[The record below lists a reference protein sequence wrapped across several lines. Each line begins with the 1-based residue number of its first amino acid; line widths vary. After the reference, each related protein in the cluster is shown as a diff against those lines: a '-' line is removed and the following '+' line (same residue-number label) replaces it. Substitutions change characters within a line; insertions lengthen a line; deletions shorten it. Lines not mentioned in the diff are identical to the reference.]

1 MGAFDGLHLGHQA
14 LIAEA
19 RRRGEQVAVVTFD
32 PHPASVIAPE
42 RAPQLLYG
50 PVQRARVLE
59 SLDVEHLVL
68 LPFDR
73 EMSTLSPD
81 AFAHRFLVRGLR
93 PVAMVVG
100 RDFRFGAGRAG
111 DTQQL
116 RALLGAG
123 SIELEVVD
131 PVPLPPDAVPPGEAI
146 PHKLGSTDVRRA
158 IDAGAVD
165 RAGAMLGRWH
175 SVAGEV
181 ETGARRGRTI
191 GFPTANLRYE
201 HAYLPP
207 LGVYATAL
215 SVWDRSSSDYATV
228 WPAVTNVGRNPT
240 FTDAGAPVTVETH
253 VLDQDLGERLYG
265 MQIEVSFIAHLRSE
279 VKFSGPEALI
289 EQIRRDVEAAR
300 AHLTPANLA
309 KVLRPPQ

>member
-14 LIAEA
+14 LIDAA
-19 RRRGEQVAVVTFD
+19 RARGRQVAVVTFD
-32 PHPASVIAPE
+32 PHPAQVIAPQ
-42 RAPQLLYG
+42 RAPKLLYG
-50 PVQRARVLE
+50 PVQRARVLD
-59 SLDVEHLVL
+59 SLGVEHLVL

-73 EMSTLSPD
+73 EMSSLPPD
-81 AFAHRFLVRGLR
+81 AFARRFLLDGLR
-93 PVAMVVG
+93 PCAMAVG
-100 RDFRFGAGRAG
+100 RDFRFGANRAG
-111 DTQQL
+111 DVGQL
-116 RALLGAG
+116 RMLLARGGIA
-123 SIELEVVD
+123 LEVVD
-131 PVPLPPDAVPPGEAI
+131 PVPMPTAAEPTSEAI
-146 PHKLGSTDVRRA
+146 PHKLGSTDVRKA

-165 RAGAMLGRWH
+165 RAGLMLGRWH
-175 SVAGEV
+175 SVAGVV

-191 GFPTANLRYE
+191 GFPTANLGYE

-215 SVWDRSSSDYATV
+215 SVWDPSSPDYGTV

-253 VLDQDLGERLYG
+253 VLDRDLGDQLYG
-265 MQIEVSFIAHLRSE
+265 VEIEVSFIAHLRSE

-300 AHLTPANLA
+300 AHLTPEALA
-309 KVLRPPQ
+309 KVLRPSP